1 MLTWIFASK
10 RRDQRLKKKTLSEF
24 RKKLLFMKHI
34 STR

>member
-10 RRDQRLKKKTLSEF
+10 HRDQRLKKTLSEF